1 MSKSS
6 TLFNVISSPPMAQRA
21 TPPWP
26 AIVATLVFVFVV
38 GQDMETHRQKLVSL
52 RYALPQENMSSP
64 NRLEALATPGNAALS
79 AVSAELTYPWDSV
92 LNLLGAEN
100 DAIRLL
106 TLDANSDGSP
116 NHLRIRALQT
126 ADFWAWL
133 ALLKKNPAV
142 ASASAVSVQSQDNEY
157 VFDVAIRWRRP

>member
-1 MSKSS
+1 MSKPSA
-6 TLFNVISSPPMAQRA
+6 LFNVISPPPLVQRA

-26 AIVATLVFVFVV
+26 AIVATMLFIFVL
-38 GQDMETHRQKLVSL
+38 GQDMETRRQKLVSL
-52 RYALPQENMSSP
+52 RYALPQESTPSP
-64 NRLEALATPGNAALS
+64 NQLDAQTTPGNAALS

-106 TLDANSDGSP
+106 TLEANSDGSP

-126 ADFWAWL
+126 ADFWSWL

-142 ASASAVSVQSQDNEY
+142 ASASAVSVQSQDNDY
-157 VFDVAIRWRRP
+157 VFDVAISWRRP